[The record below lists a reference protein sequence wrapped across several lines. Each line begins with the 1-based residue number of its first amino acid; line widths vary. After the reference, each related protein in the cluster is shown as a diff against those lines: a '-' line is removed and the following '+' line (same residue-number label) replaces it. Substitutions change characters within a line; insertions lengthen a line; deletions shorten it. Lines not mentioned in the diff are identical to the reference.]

1 MPELIRVKDKST
13 GHHYTIPAAIFD
25 PDRHRKV
32 VSKTDPATDR
42 QGRPREP
49 KFAIPK
55 KRPAQ
60 ADAEQATQ
68 ADTTTQAN

>member
-13 GHHYTIPAAIFD
+13 GHHYTIPASNLD
-25 PDRHRKV
+25 PDRHQKV
-32 VSKTDPATDR
+32 TSKTDPATDR

-55 KRPAQ
+55 RPARTVAVQ
-60 ADAEQATQ
+60 AAEAE
-68 ADTTTQAN
+68 TTTQAD